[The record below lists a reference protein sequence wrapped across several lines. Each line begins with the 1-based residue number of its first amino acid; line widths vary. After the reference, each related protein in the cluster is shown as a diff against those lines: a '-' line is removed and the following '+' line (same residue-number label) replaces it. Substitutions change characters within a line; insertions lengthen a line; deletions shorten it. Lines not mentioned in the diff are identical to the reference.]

1 MESCHS
7 VKLHVFSDDA
17 SEELKYEF
25 FSAHNCQKTVGELV
39 TVIII
44 FLQILLFLLIYVLK
58 LSSNVSRKIL
68 DTFKNKTYLDR
79 IKINI

>member
-25 FSAHNCQKTVGELV
+25 FSAHNCQKQLE
-39 TVIII
+39 
-44 FLQILLFLLIYVLK
+44 K
-58 LSSNVSRKIL
+58 
-68 DTFKNKTYLDR
+68 
-79 IKINI
+79 